1 MVGSHRLVEFI
12 WGYLGEY
19 LEISVM
25 SAVRRAPRDDFGEF
39 CQIVAILR
47 WGDGKMALCRFWIYP
62 FYLHCAGTGDRN
74 AEG

>member
-25 SAVRRAPRDDFGEF
+25 SAVRRGPRDDFGEF
-39 CQIVAILR
+39 CQIVAIL
-47 WGDGKMALCRFWIYP
+47 G
-62 FYLHCAGTGDRN
+62 
-74 AEG
+74 